1 MYHFKEMIQK
11 TGRKK
16 IPNFNIKQD
25 KLKSMVGKYQEA
37 LTQLQ
42 DAVKIENQKKPTQK
56 GKRQVVKLLQEQ
68 LMKNM
73 LQGNSDE

>member
-1 MYHFKEMIQK
+1 
-11 TGRKK
+11 
-16 IPNFNIKQD
+16 
-25 KLKSMVGKYQEA
+25 MVGKYQEA